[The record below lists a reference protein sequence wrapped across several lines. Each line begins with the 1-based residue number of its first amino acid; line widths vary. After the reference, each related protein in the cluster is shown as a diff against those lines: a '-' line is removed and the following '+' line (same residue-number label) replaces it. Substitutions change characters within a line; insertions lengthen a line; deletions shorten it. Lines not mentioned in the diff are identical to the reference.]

1 MIIRNHTTNYP
12 TQRRRVRRG
21 IFFYSMSAPT
31 ETRRYGARSQSF
43 FPYRSLSFT
52 HRNLQVSAVSRRYG
66 ASLRAQNNKLAENI
80 SAHSASLRGIQRIG
94 GTIADNHKKRYTRNH
109 NYRKLS

>member
-1 MIIRNHTTNYP
+1 
-12 TQRRRVRRG
+12 
-21 IFFYSMSAPT
+21 MSAPT

-94 GTIADNHKKRYTRNH
+94 GTIADNHNLFFIRRPFGAL
-109 NYRKLS
+109 LST